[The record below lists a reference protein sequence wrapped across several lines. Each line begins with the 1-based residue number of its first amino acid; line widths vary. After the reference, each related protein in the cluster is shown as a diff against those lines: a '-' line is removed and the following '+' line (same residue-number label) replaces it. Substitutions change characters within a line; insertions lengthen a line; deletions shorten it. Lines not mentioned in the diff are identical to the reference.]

1 MRLSILFGAVVV
13 LAVILPLIGL
23 AFGTGLIQM
32 AAQIVLTLVL
42 LVVIGA
48 TGVFGYICIRAQAK
62 KWGAGLIL
70 VAIVCLLVIF
80 WIWTGKPLLV
90 I

>member
-23 AFGTGLIQM
+23 VFGTGLIRM
-32 AAQIVLTLVL
+32 AAQTILTLVL

-70 VAIVCLLVIF
+70 VAIVSLLVIF

>member
-23 AFGTGLIQM
+23 AFGTGLIRM

>member
-23 AFGTGLIQM
+23 AFGTGLIRM

-80 WIWTGKPLLV
+80 WIWTGKPVLV

>member
-1 MRLSILFGAVVV
+1 MVV
-13 LAVILPLIGL
+13 LAVLLPLIGL
-23 AFGTGLIQM
+23 VFGTGLIRV
-32 AAQIVLTLVL
+32 AAQIILTLVL

-48 TGVFGYICIRAQAK
+48 TGIFGYICIRAQAR

-70 VAIVCLLVIF
+70 VAILCLLTIF
-80 WIWTGKPLLV
+80 WIWTGRPLLV

>member
-13 LAVILPLIGL
+13 LAVVLPLIGL
-23 AFGTGLIQM
+23 AFGTGLIRM
-32 AAQIVLTLVL
+32 AAQIILTLVL